1 MVDCELP
8 PSAVIPV
15 SLQIDNSP
23 ARITLRPPT
32 REDAS
37 DMWRLA
43 SQAVDTNS
51 SYSFLMLVEYLADT
65 CAVAVD
71 DRGTTAGF
79 VTGFRLPNDPE
90 TLFVWQVAV
99 ADTHRGIGLGT
110 QLLRA
115 VAERPAIPRLRFL
128 EATVTP
134 DNEASASLFRKFA
147 RDRDTECREED
158 LFETE
163 DFPGE
168 HDAEVR
174 FRVGP
179 F

>member
-1 MVDCELP
+1 
-8 PSAVIPV
+8 
-15 SLQIDNSP
+15 
-23 ARITLRPPT
+23 
-32 REDAS
+32 
-37 DMWRLA
+37 MWRLA

-51 SYSFLMLVEYLADT
+51 PYSFLMLVEYLADT

-71 DRGTTAGF
+71 EEGATAGF

-90 TLFVWQVAV
+90 TLFIWQIAV

-115 VAERPAIPRLRFL
+115 VAERPAVPRLRFL

-134 DNEASASLFRKFA
+134 DNDASASLFRGFA
-147 RDRDTECREED
+147 RDPDTECLEEA
-158 LFETE
+158 LFETA
-163 DFPGE
+163 DFPGGHD

-174 FRVGP
+174 FRIGP